1 MVISD
6 YHKKFT
12 IKSDEEILQRI
23 HAKEQELI
31 QIFASI
37 SSLNN
42 RDVIRLAVL
51 GCADKRLV
59 QWHKKVFERVLNK
72 KVELTTFD
80 IAIEHLWGEENVVQ
94 HDCTLSL
101 PKTPYDITYAHV
113 LLKFI
118 PQEKQFDVIKNSFFA
133 LNSWGV
139 AIHILDTSDYETIGT
154 KQTDWCFTIPLADYK
169 QKLTQLNISYKE
181 IPNKYGVALVLLK
194 D

>member
-59 QWHKKVFERVLNK
+59 Q
-72 KVELTTFD
+72 
-80 IAIEHLWGEENVVQ
+80 
-94 HDCTLSL
+94 
-101 PKTPYDITYAHV
+101 
-113 LLKFI
+113 
-118 PQEKQFDVIKNSFFA
+118 
-133 LNSWGV
+133 
-139 AIHILDTSDYETIGT
+139 
-154 KQTDWCFTIPLADYK
+154 
-169 QKLTQLNISYKE
+169 
-181 IPNKYGVALVLLK
+181 
-194 D
+194 